1 MIKKS
6 FTLQNKIMFAIMFVL
21 VSFFFILSYL
31 YYAKDLRENE
41 IQVKMVSANTKT
53 SYRAS
58 QNSVTFQNNIVKDYA
73 VWDEMKQ
80 NVLSRN
86 TVWIKQNT
94 EPLLKTYGQDDCLVY
109 DASLTY
115 LCGQPQGR
123 KLLSPEILGA
133 LEGQCG
139 NFYILDDAIPVH
151 VTWSIITTT
160 SDTGRKLLGSGYLFI
175 LKYWDSAFVSSLSE
189 NAGLSLFFGKPFQK
203 SDLFLESGFTLH
215 DVHGNIVLSLYFV
228 QDDFV
233 AQLHRRTNMM
243 FFVAVLCICVVFF
256 VFWLIIRKYV
266 TKPIDSIHQVLTTG
280 KVSDLEFIKLSRFHD
295 EWNMIAALVEDNINK
310 NEELFKTTQEL
321 LKTTEELKH
330 EIQTKDQ
337 FFDLIAHDLTT
348 PFNGIIGLT
357 QLLLES
363 SESFSEEEKKTLLQS
378 IFQSSRSS
386 YKLLKKLLDW
396 ARLQTG
402 RWNPIPKSFEIN
414 KLIDVVV
421 SFHQASAIQK
431 KVDLI
436 VDTKDTFFVMADEN
450 MLEAALRNI
459 ISNAIKFT
467 QPYGFVKI
475 HLQQQ
480 DKAVI
485 VTITDSGKGMSSNI
499 LNSLFKI
506 GKKVVSE
513 DVSGNIGTG
522 LGLIL
527 CKEFVEKNNGR
538 IWVESELEKGSAFHF
553 SVPLSS

>member
-1 MIKKS
+1 
-6 FTLQNKIMFAIMFVL
+6 
-21 VSFFFILSYL
+21 
-31 YYAKDLRENE
+31 
-41 IQVKMVSANTKT
+41 MVSTNMKT

-58 QNSVTFQNNIVKDYA
+58 QNIVVFQNNLVKDYA

-80 NVLSRN
+80 NVLSRD
-86 TVWIKQNT
+86 TVWINDNI
-94 EPLLKTYGQDDCLVY
+94 EPLLKTYGQNYCLVY
-109 DASLTY
+109 DTNLTH
-115 LCGQPQGR
+115 LCGQPQSR
-123 KLLSPEILGA
+123 TLLSPDILGA

-139 NFYILDDAIPVH
+139 NFYILDDSIPVQ

-160 SDTGRKLLGSGYLFI
+160 SDTGRNLLGSGYLFI
-175 LKYWDSAFVSSLSE
+175 LKYWDSTFVSSLSE

-321 LKTTEELKH
+321 LKTTEELLKTTEELKH

-363 SESFSEEEKKTLLQS
+363 SESFSEEEKKTILQS

-467 QPYGFVKI
+467 QPDGFVKI

-480 DKAVI
+480 DKEVI

-538 IWVESELEKGSAFHF
+538 IWVESEVEKGSTFHF
-553 SVPLSS
+553 SLPLSS